1 MVQNQI
7 LEKEHHGFSIRL
19 SIDNASYTLILKIFT
34 AMNNKRIVGVIVCDL
49 RKEFDCV
56 CLGILLSKLEQYGI
70 IGKFKAL
77 IKSYLTERY
86 QRVTIHNNVNNN
98 SYSSWEL
105 VKHGIPQG
113 AVLGPLF
120 FHYL

>member
-1 MVQNQI
+1 
-7 LEKEHHGFSIRL
+7 
-19 SIDNASYTLILKIFT
+19 
-34 AMNNKRIVGVIVCDL
+34 MNNKHIVGGIVCDL

-56 CLGILLSKLEQYGI
+56 SLGILLSKLEQYGI

-86 QRVTIHNNVNNN
+86 QRVTIHNNANNN

-113 AVLGPLF
+113 AILCPLF